1 MSSRKIF
8 KVQYYKLD
16 KDNTQSNLCVFEISP
31 GGPPCLWFHI
41 CRFNT
46 LWIKRKRKKG
56 GEKTNT
62 KHQHYQL
69 YLYCTCDL
77 YFHVIIPHGI
87 QYSNYLHSI
96 HIALGYKIV
105 IK

>member
-1 MSSRKIF
+1 MSFIKIF

-31 GGPPCLWFHI
+31 GGPPCLWVSYLQIQH
-41 CRFNT
+41 T
-46 LWIKRKRKKG
+46 VDQKEKKKKRRR
-56 GEKTNT
+56 ENQHKTPA
-62 KHQHYQL
+62 L

-77 YFHVIIPHGI
+77 YFLVIILYGI